1 MYSRANTRVHPH
13 SRVLLFNKAATENV
27 VSRPE
32 LNRLVVKDDYQWK
45 GSQLIPAPVDKDKE
59 VERRVK
65 GISEN
70 VKQNFQ
76 QQVQWCR
83 S

>member
-1 MYSRANTRVHPH
+1 MVRRIRLALCTVGLTQGCTYTPECYYSTKPPR
-13 SRVLLFNKAATENV
+13 KIV

-45 GSQLIPAPVDKDKE
+45 GSQLIPAPVDKNKE

-65 GISEN
+65 GISEYVN
-70 VKQNFQ
+70 
-76 QQVQWCR
+76 
-83 S
+83 